1 MSRKDFATLLLLAFA
16 WGASFLFMRIAS
28 PELGPVFTT
37 ELRVTLAGAALLA
50 YALLTRRKLGILKHW
65 RQFLLLGAVNAALP
79 FTLICMAELRLSAS
93 LAAILNA
100 TTPMFAALAAWGI
113 RQEKPGLAKLAG
125 LLIGLLGVAVLVG
138 WSPIPLTGAVLLSV
152 GFSLGAALSYAFGG
166 LYASRVGRGLTP
178 LALAAGQQVGASLVL
193 LPLAVIYAPRHL
205 PSAAAVYSVLGLS
218 LICTSVAYLLYFR
231 LIASVGPVKTVSV
244 TFLVPVFGLMWGVI
258 FLHEPVY
265 ANTIAGLVIILLSV
279 LLVNRNTRSRGSQAA
294 EGIPQGETLES

>member
-37 ELRVTLAGAALLA
+37 ELRVTLAAVALLL
-50 YALLTRRKLGILKHW
+50 YALLTRRKLGILRYWK
-65 RQFLLLGAVNAALP
+65 QFLMLGAVNAALP
-79 FTLICMAELRLSAS
+79 FTLICMAELHLSAS
-93 LAAILNA
+93 LAAILNT
-100 TTPMFAALAAWGI
+100 TTPMFAALAAWGT
-113 RQEKPGLAKLAG
+113 RQEKPGLAKSAG
-125 LLIGLLGVAVLVG
+125 LIMGMLGVGVLVG
-138 WSPIPLTGAVLLSV
+138 WSPVPLTGTVLLSV

-166 LYASRVGRGLTP
+166 LYASRVGKGLTP
-178 LALAAGQQVGASLVL
+178 LALAAGQQLGASVVL
-193 LPLAVIYAPRHL
+193 LPLAVIFAPQHM

-244 TFLVPVFGLMWGVI
+244 TFLVPVFGLLWGAL

-265 ANTIAGLVIILLSV
+265 ANTIAGLIIILLS
-279 LLVNRNTRSRGSQAA
+279 LTLVNRKTRR
-294 EGIPQGETLES
+294 P